1 MASGWKLSDYDS
13 VSEGSDADS
22 DSDNSGGDGG
32 LGPGW
37 LLGGQ
42 MRSHESSITV
52 LSLPTPCRGN
62 SDVANEAEAGLE
74 IATDDNLSTPLPARK
89 KQRAAQDEQAPT
101 SQSSDGPPECTP
113 SSECIAP
120 VVLTPHPPPGP
131 PPAHHFISRLAPTTP
146 EAGGMSAMQPP
157 NYDTLRKLDSPICPR
172 ISSTVPHLQVVTFGV
187 RFHDAMGLQ
196 PNLLV
201 DTRCFRDPGAGA
213 LRAHDGHH
221 PEILLRMSRHEF
233 FTAWLQMLKRNVM
246 VTLAAS
252 AGQAIVIAAVFCRS
266 GRHRSV
272 AAASILLHLACASGV
287 CCLPPKHLSLKPCGC
302 GECREDNTKNAEV
315 FAHAE
320 RIWNAA

>member
-1 MASGWKLSDYDS
+1 
-13 VSEGSDADS
+13 
-22 DSDNSGGDGG
+22 
-32 LGPGW
+32 
-37 LLGGQ
+37 
-42 MRSHESSITV
+42 
-52 LSLPTPCRGN
+52 
-62 SDVANEAEAGLE
+62 VANEAEYAME
-74 IATDDNLSTPLPARK
+74 IAKEDSQSTPLPARK

-101 SQSSDGPPECTP
+101 GQSTDGPPECTP
-113 SSECIAP
+113 SSECIVP
-120 VVLTPHPPPGP
+120 VVLTPTPPPGP
-131 PPAHHFISRLAPTTP
+131 PPAHLLISRLASTTP
-146 EAGGMSAMQPP
+146 EAGGMSVMEPP
-157 NYDTLRKLDSPICPR
+157 NYETLGKLESPICPHV
-172 ISSTVPHLQVVTFGV
+172 SSTVPHLQVVTFGV

-233 FTAWLQMLKRNVM
+233 FTVWLQSLKRNVM
-246 VTLAAS
+246 FTLAAS

-272 AAASILLHLACASGV
+272 AAASILLHLASASGV

-302 GECREDNTKNAEV
+302 GECRADNAKIAGV